1 MSLAVASRGSNP
13 TTNAP
18 PTSSLMQLSSSSKQ
32 QQLAQPPTSSSTEA
46 AQPGQDDVYVP
57 LERAAQV
64 ITERLQRD
72 EQAIGVADRLGFGAS
87 YDYVTPPNNAWVPY
101 QKRRVISL
109 PDKLFDE
116 YNARAHCTMGLL
128 PSIDRAWVTI
138 DNRLLLWDWSDG
150 SSFSIFEELSDV
162 IIGVGLVKPRP
173 DVFVDSVTHVLVLT
187 TVSHVTLVG
196 IGYAETSPGAKK
208 QVTFYL
214 TGLSVSSDGLPFTVI
229 RGSANGRI
237 FLCTSPDAV
246 VPGGREGDGCL
257 YEMAYRSNEG
267 WFSKRCTLTN
277 LTLNAITQSVVPSF
291 LRSLS
296 AINPRDH
303 IVSIE
308 IDNERGLVYALL
320 RNGAIEM
327 YELASSSPKSTFD
340 GPPNKVART
349 GDVLRAAREMCKSP
363 AIDASGF
370 RIVSMHT
377 IGTIEG
383 ERDKVGLVAVTN
395 TGVRLYFTHQRRY
408 PSYGS
413 YSARSLELFHVRP
426 PPVPQAPQ
434 QPASQQIGFYG
445 QQPQPNS
452 HSQPSQQQ
460 QSSEFAF
467 KAVAQAVF
475 GQQGLF
481 LAANNK
487 SEDVGALFMAS
498 PDNAAAGQQQSNGNS
513 SSVGQRLSEIAST
526 IEIGGQTWAIAE
538 ITPSSIVRVDGKMAL
553 NELATQVSQPRREWV
568 VLTDSGA
575 NVLVRQRPVDTLV
588 DVLEGASLGS
598 SGAHGDMGIFF
609 NTYVTLLLFQRPETE
624 GVFIGLRYGLNQ
636 SCAMLLIIAAGN
648 SRLALAEPP
657 AITNGYAPTAKTP
670 FSVAEHAK
678 SLFFEHGGRPVSV
691 DRGGYGTQPSSQ
703 AESIIFSG
711 RHEGFA
717 FYLARLLRPIW
728 TAKVTQ
734 PAPTPTDKTRQTANV
749 SEAVLTAVQRDLISL
764 RTFVEQYVLRS
775 LYPCWLADHLNL
787 GPPVIRES
795 QLFALSADASRAPH
809 ASVAYET
816 EHASLVALRH
826 LLVQSVEA
834 ISFVLLLIDYQ
845 LPDIVAMCDA
855 DTQKRLL
862 DLTFKDLLTK
872 KQGRD
877 IARSL
882 ISAVINQQIG
892 RQMSV
897 DAISETLQ
905 QRCGSFCSADD
916 VLLYKAIESLRR
928 AKDASDS
935 SERTESLRE
944 SLRLF
949 TKAARH
955 LSFDRMKEVCTEYNA
970 LRYPLG
976 TIDLAVACAQEW
988 DMSDKALSF
997 WLEGRPANDQ
1007 RAPVF
1012 ELRSKCYETVFES
1025 LQKMDD
1031 LLNEAA
1037 NSTAPDAP
1045 SCNLRT
1051 NAYNKALSVRDELF
1065 HSQLYDWYLSRGM
1078 TDQLLEART
1087 PYIESY
1093 LSREPTTLEKSDLLW
1108 QYFVRMSRY
1117 GNAAV
1122 VLAHLAETLAFPLSV
1137 FKRVEYLSLA
1147 VGNAKSQLP
1156 SSHAGDSVQFLIDL
1170 EEKLEVAQVQVEIYR
1185 AIQDSDMDQDERSR
1199 WLDRVEDRLYT
1210 ITELYTEFAE
1220 PLELL
1225 EIILLI
1231 FHVSDHRDEFLVSAT
1246 WEAIVARVQE
1256 QNPDSVID
1264 VSYGKI
1270 VDLGRRFHSSD
1281 VAFPLL
1287 FLLNLFEKLSYETAK
1302 GERPGWVP
1310 TAMRDAGVPE
1320 DILFAAFDELLTAK
1334 MPPWHTPAGLVALA
1348 TDATTMLEQWL
1359 SNTSTSTLSTSVAN
1373 GRMLSSFPAT
1383 EVDTAVGKW
1392 LMSLNSTKGAG
1403 NVVARLQEVQ
1413 RNVRRRY

>member
-1 MSLAVASRGSNP
+1 MT
-13 TTNAP
+13 TTN
-18 PTSSLMQLSSSSKQ
+18 T
-32 QQLAQPPTSSSTEA
+32 TSSSNNQQQA
-46 AQPGQDDVYVP
+46 ASGQQATAADDVYAP
-57 LERAAQV
+57 LERAAKV
-64 ITERLQRD
+64 ITDRLQRD
-72 EQAIGVADRLGFGAS
+72 EQATGVTDRLGFGAS
-87 YDYVTPPNNAWVPY
+87 YDYVQPPNHAWVPF

-173 DVFVDSVTHVLVLT
+173 GVFVDSVTHVLVLT

-196 IGYAETSPGAKK
+196 IGHAQPEPGAKK

-214 TGLSVSSDGLPFTVI
+214 TGLSVSSDGLPFTTI

-246 VPGGREGDGCL
+246 VPGGRDGDGCL

-296 AINPRDH
+296 AVNPRDF
-303 IVSIE
+303 IISIE
-308 IDNERGLVYALL
+308 VDDERGLVYALL

-327 YELASSSPKSTFD
+327 YELPSSSPNTRFD
-340 GPPNKVART
+340 GQPNKVART

-370 RIVSMHT
+370 RIVSMHV
-377 IGTIEG
+377 ISVKEG

-413 YSARSLELFHVRP
+413 YTARSLELFHVRP
-426 PPVPQAPQ
+426 PPVPQATH
-434 QPASQQIGFYG
+434 QPLPPSTGFYG
-445 QQPQPNS
+445 QP
-452 HSQPSQQQ
+452 SQVPSQQQQQQQQ
-460 QSSEFAF
+460 QSSEYAF
-467 KAVAQAVF
+467 KAVAQSVF
-475 GQQGLF
+475 APQGLF
-481 LAANNK
+481 LAANNR

-498 PDNAAAGQQQSNGNS
+498 PDNAAAGQQQQNGAS
-513 SSVGQRLSEIAST
+513 SSVRFSEIAST
-526 IEIGGQTWAIAE
+526 IEIGGQTWAVAE
-538 ITPSSIVRVDGKMAL
+538 ITPGSVVRVDGKMAL

-588 DVLEGASLGS
+588 EVLEAASLGS
-598 SGAHGDMGIFF
+598 NGAHGDMGIFF
-609 NTYVTLLLFQRPETE
+609 NT
-624 GVFIGLRYGLNQ
+624 YGLNQ

-648 SRLALAEPP
+648 SQLALAEPP
-657 AITNGYAPTAKTP
+657 SITNGYAPTAKTP

-691 DRGGYGTQPSSQ
+691 DRGGYGATQSSSQ
-703 AESIIFSG
+703 AGSVIFSG

-717 FYLARLLRPIW
+717 FYFARLLRPIW
-728 TAKVTQ
+728 TQKVTVA
-734 PAPTPTDKTRQTANV
+734 APSPTDKARQAPNV

-764 RTFVEQYVLRS
+764 RTFIEQ
-775 LYPCWLADHLNL
+775 
-787 GPPVIRES
+787 ES
-795 QLFALSADASRAPH
+795 QLFALVSDSSRTPQT
-809 ASVAYET
+809 SIAYET
-816 EHASLVALRH
+816 EHLSLLALRH

-834 ISFVLLLIDYQ
+834 ISFVLLVIDYQ
-845 LPDIVAMCDA
+845 LSDIVAMLDSE
-855 DTQKRLL
+855 TQKRLL
-862 DLTFKDLLTK
+862 EMTFQDLLTK

-877 IARSL
+877 VARSL

-928 AKDASDS
+928 AKDTPDS
-935 SERTESLRE
+935 GERTESLRE

-949 TKAARH
+949 SKAARH
-955 LSFDRMKEVCTEYNA
+955 LSFERMKEVCDEYDG
-970 LRYPLG
+970 LKYPLG
-976 TIDLAVACAQEW
+976 TIDLAIACAHDW
-988 DMSDKALSF
+988 DSSDKALSY
-997 WLEGRPANDQ
+997 WLEGQPQNDS
-1007 RAPVF
+1007 RASTYD
-1012 ELRSKCYETVFES
+1012 LRSKCYEIVFES
-1025 LQKMDD
+1025 LQKMDS
-1031 LLNEAA
+1031 LLNEAV
-1037 NSTAPDAP
+1037 NSTSPNAP
-1045 SCNLRT
+1045 SYADIDGLRT
-1051 NAYNKALSVRDELF
+1051 NAYNKALCVRDELF

-1087 PYIESY
+1087 PYVESY
-1093 LSREPTTLEKSDLLW
+1093 LSKEPTTLEKSDLLW
-1108 QYFVRMSRY
+1108 QYYVRMSKY
-1117 GNAAV
+1117 GNAAI
-1122 VLAHLAETLAFPLSV
+1122 VLARLAETQAFPLSV

-1185 AIQDSDMDQDERSR
+1185 AIQDGTELAGEEKSR
-1199 WLDRVEDRLYT
+1199 WLDRVEDRLFT

-1225 EIILLI
+1225 EVVLLI

-1246 WEAIVARVQE
+1246 WEAIVARAQE
-1256 QNPDSVID
+1256 QNPEGVID
-1264 VSYGKI
+1264 VLYGKI

-1287 FLLNLFEKLSYETAK
+1287 FLLNLFEKVSFETAR
-1302 GERPGWVP
+1302 GDRPGWVP
-1310 TAMRDAGVPE
+1310 MALRDAGVPD
-1320 DILFAAFDELLTAK
+1320 DIVFAAFDELLTAK

-1348 TDATTMLEQWL
+1348 SDATTMLEQWL
-1359 SNTSTSTLSTSVAN
+1359 NNTLTTPFSSIAN
-1373 GRMLSSFPAT
+1373 GRTLSQFPAT

-1392 LMSLNSTKGAG
+1392 LMSLNSTKGADK
-1403 NVVARLQEVQ
+1403 VVARLQEVQ
-1413 RNVRRRY
+1413 RVVRRRY